1 MMKKL
6 LALVLLGAAWLPAR
20 AELIKNGGFD
30 LGIASWNCTISGE
43 ANCGVSGSAGRNGGA
58 GLSAYQNAGVG
69 RVSQRYATEIGRT
82 YDLSFYSFTGDPANR
97 LGYGFG
103 AAGISWITV
112 PTTSFGLT
120 KASFVASTAST
131 TLNFYFSTQPQ
142 RGSLRLDDISVL
154 ARAPLPA
161 KVPEPAT
168 TVLLA
173 LGLLGLGAVARRRP
187 RRS

>member
-1 MMKKL
+1 MNKKL
-6 LALVLLGAAWLPAR
+6 LALVLLGAARLPAR
-20 AELIKNGGFD
+20 AELIRNGGFD
-30 LGIASWNCTISGE
+30 LGIASWSCAISGE

-69 RVSQRYATEIGRT
+69 RVSQRFATEIGRT
-82 YDLSFYSFTGDPANR
+82 YDLSFYSFTGDPVNR
-97 LGYGFG
+97 LGYGLD
-103 AAGISWITV
+103 AAAISWITV
-112 PTTSFGLT
+112 PTASFGLT

-142 RGSLRLDDISVL
+142 HGSLRLDDISVL

-173 LGLLGLGAVARRRP
+173 LGLLGLGAAARRRS
-187 RRS
+187 RGA